1 METTFGSYRR
11 VLMIGIDGMGAF
23 NRFADTP
30 NIDRIF
36 ARGAVTHQALA
47 AKPTI
52 STACW
57 TTMLTGAIPEV
68 HGLIHSLTAPAVPT
82 IFRLVKDAFP
92 DAETA
97 AFTGWSP
104 IANEILA
111 PGGGA
116 DISDVG
122 DDDALCERL
131 LSYLDAHDPK
141 LLFVQ
146 LDYVDGAGHT
156 TGYGS
161 KGHLDAISH
170 ADAQVGQIAAK
181 YEERGLI
188 EDTLIMVTADHG
200 GTVHC
205 SHGDWSEGERYVFF
219 GVTGK
224 NILHGEIPDVCQ
236 RDYPAIVLHALGV
249 PQPPFDPD
257 GFAAQMPL
265 GVFADVGIADR
276 QAVYPKYQPILPEK
290 REQPT
295 PDSDESI
302 GNFLDINRIRFW
314 MPFENG
320 VEDVTHHC
328 KTEVES
334 GIIKTYNNGFIG
346 KSGEFG
352 AGVLRI
358 DGMTH
363 GDVFSFAF
371 WYFTNP
377 DLRWMDLF
385 SNADGVHNSF
395 TIAPY
400 GEKVGIYVKA
410 PDGTQL
416 YEKRMSIESFEDET
430 MHLWTHF
437 IFEIDCVTNCIT
449 IYVNFEEV
457 DKQVLPYPLAEHF
470 DLSTLRMAADQHN
483 KELFFKVVDDVM
495 VIDGPAEP
503 QALRAYYRI
512 AEQNG

>member
-1 METTFGSYRR
+1 MDMTFGSYQR
-11 VLMIGIDGMGAF
+11 VLVIGIDGMGAF
-23 NRFADTP
+23 NKKADTP

-36 ARGAVTHQALA
+36 ARGAVTYHSLA

-68 HGLIHSLTAPAVPT
+68 HGLIHSLTPPAIPT

-104 IANEILA
+104 IANEIIA
-111 PGGGA
+111 PHGGA
-116 DISDVG
+116 DTSDVG
-122 DDDALCERL
+122 DDDRLCERL
-131 LSYLDAHDPK
+131 LAYLDVHTPK

-146 LDYVDGAGHT
+146 LDYVDGAGHA

-161 KGHLDAISH
+161 EGHLKAISH
-170 ADAQVGQIAAK
+170 ADEQVGQILGK
-181 YEERGLI
+181 YEARGLAD
-188 EDTLIMVTADHG
+188 DTLIIVTADHG

-205 SHGDWSEGERYVFF
+205 SHGDWSDGERFVFL
-219 GVTGK
+219 GVAGK
-224 NILHGEIPDVCQ
+224 NVLHGEIGEVGH
-236 RDYPAIVLHALGV
+236 RDLPAVILHALGIK
-249 PQPPFDPD
+249 QPPFDPD
-257 GFAAQMPL
+257 GYAAQMPV

-276 QAVYPKYQPILPEK
+276 QAIYPKYEPYAPQK
-290 REQPT
+290 RKQPT
-295 PDSDESI
+295 PDSDEHI
-302 GNFLDINRIRFW
+302 TNYLDSERIRFW
-314 MPFENG
+314 MSFENG
-320 VEDVTHHC
+320 VEDITHNC
-328 KTEVES
+328 QTTVET

-363 GDVFSFAF
+363 RDVFSIAF
-371 WYFTNP
+371 WYYTTP
-377 DLRWMDLF
+377 DCRWMDLF
-385 SNADGVHNSF
+385 SNADGVHDSF

-416 YEKRMSIESFEDET
+416 YENRVAAEFYEDSAK
-430 MHLWTHF
+430 HHWTHF
-437 IFEIDCVTNCIT
+437 LFEIDCRKNRIKV
-449 IYVNFEEV
+449 YVNFENV
-457 DKQVLPYPLAEHF
+457 DTQLLPYPLAKHF
-470 DLSTLRMAADQHN
+470 DCSVLRMAADQHN

-503 QALRAYYRI
+503 EALKAYYRV
-512 AEQNG
+512 

>member
-1 METTFGSYRR
+1 MDLTFGTYQR
-11 VLMIGIDGMGAF
+11 VLMLGIDGMGAF

-36 ARGAVTHQALA
+36 AKGAVTHHALA

-68 HGLIHSLTAPAVPT
+68 HGLIHSLVPPAVPT

-97 AFTGWSP
+97 VFSGWSP
-104 IANEILA
+104 IAHEIVA

-116 DISDVG
+116 DTSDAG
-122 DDDALCERL
+122 EDDALCERL
-131 LSYLDAHDPK
+131 LAYLDDHDPK

-146 LDYVDGAGHT
+146 LDHVDGAGHT

-161 KGHLDAISH
+161 QGHLDAISH
-170 ADAQVGQIAAK
+170 ADEQVGRILAK
-181 YEERGLI
+181 YEERGLLC
-188 EDTLIMVTADHG
+188 DTLIIVTADHG

-205 SHGDWSEGERYVFF
+205 SHGDWSDGERFVFF
-219 GVTGK
+219 GIAGK
-224 NILHGEIPDVCQ
+224 NVLPGEIGEINQ
-236 RDYPAIVLHALGV
+236 RDYPAIVLHALGIT
-249 PQPPFDPD
+249 PPPFDPD
-257 GFAAQMPL
+257 GYAAQMPT
-265 GVFADVGIADR
+265 GIFADAGIMDR
-276 QAVYPKYQPILPEK
+276 QPVYPKFSPIAPQKRAQPEHGSPEH
-290 REQPT
+290 
-295 PDSDESI
+295 I
-302 GNFLDINRIRFW
+302 GNYLDTDRIRFW
-314 MPFENG
+314 LTFEDG
-320 VEDVTHHC
+320 VADVTHNC

-363 GDVFSFAF
+363 GDVFLFAF
-371 WYFTNP
+371 WYFTSP
-377 DLRWMDLF
+377 DCRWMDLF
-385 SNADGVHNSF
+385 SNADGIHPSF

-400 GEKVGIYVKA
+400 GERVGIYVKE

-416 YEKRMSIESFEDET
+416 YEKRVAAETYEESARNQWMHFLFEA
-430 MHLWTHF
+430 
-437 IFEIDCVTNCIT
+437 NCAENRIT
-449 IYVNFEEV
+449 AYVNFEKA
-457 DKQVLPYPLAEHF
+457 DSTALPYPLAKHF
-470 DLSTLRMAADQHN
+470 DLSLLRMAADQHN
-483 KELFFKVVDDVM
+483 HELFFKVVDDVM
-495 VIDGPAEP
+495 VIDGAAEP
-503 QALRAYYRI
+503 EALKAYYRI
-512 AEQNG
+512 R